1 MNSNDQV
8 LVFVKPICKNTD
20 QTYEY
25 DLFFSNT
32 PDIVWG
38 VDWEVNTPGLVSSDE
53 ITPDSTTYNK
63 VIRIKTTFPLKTIQ
77 ETYCYSMEYA
87 IARIIALSGEY
98 MAVYTI
104 DPVTDSYMLFSSKE
118 YFDAI
123 GSPSEGKNFYTTSI
137 KEAEKVIHP
146 EDWNNFRRRFK
157 KKAIMDQIREKGSQP
172 PYAAPSWFFLWPDVK
187 NRLRSRVSNSGF
199 LMAAVFVEHLSAP
212 ALSILM

>member
-1 MNSNDQV
+1 METSDQV

-87 IARIIALSGEY
+87 IARIIALSWIDIENMEEY
-98 MAVYTI
+98 
-104 DPVTDSYMLFSSKE
+104 P
-118 YFDAI
+118 
-123 GSPSEGKNFYTTSI
+123 
-137 KEAEKVIHP
+137 
-146 EDWNNFRRRFK
+146 
-157 KKAIMDQIREKGSQP
+157 EKGRMVLYFGDS
-172 PYAAPSWFFLWPDVK
+172 FEHVK
-187 NRLRSRVSNSGF
+187 GV
-199 LMAAVFVEHLSAP
+199 LSEFGIY
-212 ALSILM
+212 L